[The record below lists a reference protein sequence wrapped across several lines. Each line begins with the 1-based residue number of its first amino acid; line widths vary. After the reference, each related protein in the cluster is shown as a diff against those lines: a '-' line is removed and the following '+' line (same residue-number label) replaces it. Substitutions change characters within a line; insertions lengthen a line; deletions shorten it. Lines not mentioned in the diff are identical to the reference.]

1 MTSRARLRLR
11 AALGR
16 LHSHC
21 HSGLCSLGWSTG
33 GGLLSARR
41 HAARLGLMYA
51 TQNGGCICELA
62 SLSSTARLD
71 YFFVLLY
78 IDTLGSDLR
87 PRPAGRVGP
96 GGAGGVRGIPR
107 RNYPEPEPG
116 YINQLKHHQC
126 GRGGAGLLPGVR
138 ALLLR
143 LGRDDDGRRCDA
155 RRASSDARRGD
166 GAGGAVRRRFAR
178 ASRARPSSW
187 RLSSDSRSRGV
198 PTAPHVISGDS
209 LPPGRIRGV
218 IGTRPSSAAEVV
230 SDDTEERSG

>member
-1 MTSRARLRLR
+1 MSRN
-11 AALGR
+11 
-16 LHSHC
+16 
-21 HSGLCSLGWSTG
+21 
-33 GGLLSARR
+33 
-41 HAARLGLMYA
+41 
-51 TQNGGCICELA
+51 TQ
-62 SLSSTARLD
+62 
-71 YFFVLLY
+71 
-78 IDTLGSDLR
+78 LGSIFTGI
-87 PRPAGRVGP
+87 GRSRVKNKKALARAPLQNTP
-96 GGAGGVRGIPR
+96 GLAHR
-107 RNYPEPEPG
+107 RSESERNRLFARHH
-116 YINQLKHHQC
+116 NQLKHHQC

-155 RRASSDARRGD
+155 RRASSAALNGD

-218 IGTRPSSAAEVV
+218 IGTRPSSAAAEVV
-230 SDDTEERSG
+230 SDDTDDRSG